1 MLKKFW
7 KLLLK
12 SVLLYQE
19 LTSHSVPIFMQT
31 KNRDK
36 LTDIQTHQTIK
47 WKSRNA
53 TKYLK
58 LNKCGGPIETLD
70 VIKYM
75 IPEQD
80 FSELLGIY

>member
-1 MLKKFW
+1 MLKTFW
-7 KLLLK
+7 ELLLK

-19 LTSHSVPIFMQT
+19 LTSHSVPIAVDKQQ
-31 KNRDK
+31 RYK

-47 WKSRNA
+47 WKLRNA
-53 TKYLK
+53 TKYFK
-58 LNKCGGPIETLD
+58 LNNCGGRIETLD

-75 IPEQD
+75 IQDQD